1 MKPRLSFYNRQR
13 RQRSFLKLWR
23 KIAERALPHCL
34 EAAKE
39 LDAPLKQLE
48 EVEVTFVSDRAIA
61 RVHADFLDDPTP
73 TDVITFHHGEILIS
87 LDTAARQSAE
97 YGQPYEHEA
106 ALYIIHGLLHLGGWD
121 DHDPAEAAE
130 MKNLQERILKKALSF
145 KG

>member
-13 RQRSFLKLWR
+13 RQRSSLKLWR
-23 KIAERALPHCL
+23 KIAERALPDCL
-34 EAAKE
+34 AAAKS
-39 LDAPLKQLE
+39 DQSPLKQLE
-48 EVEVTFVSDRAIA
+48 EVEITFVTDRVIA
-61 RVHADFLDDPTP
+61 RVHADFLADPTP

-106 ALYIIHGLLHLGGWD
+106 ALYIIHGLLHLGDWD

-130 MKNLQERILKKALSF
+130 MKTLQERILMTALT
-145 KG
+145 K